1 MLLGVQP
8 VRLVRGLLESE
19 SLSNIPD
26 LSDEQWDELL
36 ERLTYHASCRLAR
49 LRWRG
54 VRSGPPPGGVEAA
67 DFASKAMELVILGQ
81 RAWDRSAYPDFAK
94 FMKSVIDSRI
104 SSLVRSIE
112 NRTTRR
118 IGRPGASD
126 EGAAA
131 YEFSGYDE
139 EPIELDIQREDA
151 EAFRAAVIKA
161 LDGDEQA
168 FQVFECLEADITKP
182 AEIAEYL
189 GVPVKE
195 INNVQK
201 RLRRKLNDLRPKGKG
216 GRPWVT

>member
-1 MLLGVQP
+1 
-8 VRLVRGLLESE
+8 
-19 SLSNIPD
+19 
-26 LSDEQWDELL
+26 
-36 ERLTYHASCRLAR
+36 
-49 LRWRG
+49 
-54 VRSGPPPGGVEAA
+54 
-67 DFASKAMELVILGQ
+67 LVILGQ
-81 RAWDRSAYPDFAK
+81 RAWDRTAYPDFAK

-104 SSLVRSIE
+104 SSLVRSVA

-151 EAFRAAVIKA
+151 EAFGAAVIKS

-168 FQVFECLEADITKP
+168 FQVLECLEADITKP

-189 GVPVKE
+189 GVPVQE